1 MNRTI
6 YGHPDYGAA
15 FLKIEDDPSPLGPV
29 TDYVGDMAQSP
40 RAVVAED
47 VRAGWWA
54 RMWRSIQAKL
64 QGAT

>member
-6 YGHPDYGAA
+6 YGHPDYDHKY
-15 FLKIEDDPSPLGPV
+15 LDIKEDPSPLSDV

-54 RMWRSIQAKL
+54 KL
-64 QGAT
+64 QAMFRRFW